1 MPEYHSPNQEPAS
14 NRMMLVILFTF
25 IFLIGFQFIYSKYG
39 PKKPEPVQQQAQQQ
53 QAAVPAAPVNAQ
65 AAAAP
70 APSAPVAVGTK
81 QAASETETVIEN
93 DLYRIT
99 FTNRGAQ
106 VKSWVLKKFDD
117 EKRQPL
123 DLVNVPAAKQYG
135 YPLSLFAYDQG
146 LKDKLNSALYVTSVQ
161 GTQQSPTDIT
171 FEYAEGNLSVRKTFH
186 FDDSYVVKTDI
197 EVLQNGAG
205 VQAFPA
211 WPSGFGDTASA
222 ASFAASTI
230 DFDNG
235 NKIERL
241 AIKKVSTGSTI
252 TGPLA
257 WAGPV
262 DQYFAAIFLPDNPSN
277 AALVTQR
284 NQVRIPK
291 NPDKPDPNDVVAVDV
306 LGGSVGNLDGH
317 TRQRI
322 FVGPKALD
330 VLGSVH
336 PVLAPGQTETTD
348 LRPLIDFGW
357 FSFISR
363 PLFAALRW
371 THHHITSNWGWAI
384 ILLTV
389 VINLLLLPLRI
400 TSMKSAL
407 KTQKIQPQINA
418 IKDKYKKYS
427 MRDPRRQ
434 EMNQEIAALMKTEG
448 VNPAGGCLPLLIQ
461 FPFLVAFYRLLGNT
475 IELRHASFL
484 YLQDL
489 SAPDPYHIMPVLIIV
504 STFVVQKM
512 TPTGG
517 MDPQQQKVMNLMMPV
532 MLGVI
537 SWNLSSGLCLY
548 WVVGNVIAMLMQVV
562 MNRTSM
568 GAEMRQIAE
577 KRARKQAL
585 KKA

>member
-1 MPEYHSPNQEPAS
+1 
-14 NRMMLVILFTF
+14 MMLVILFTF
-25 IFLIGFQFIYSKYG
+25 LFLIGFQFIYSKYG
-39 PKKPEPVQQQAQQQ
+39 PKKAAAPVQQQAQQQ
-53 QAAVPAAPVNAQ
+53 QAAPIAPAASVPTMPKPPAAS
-65 AAAAP
+65 AAA
-70 APSAPVAVGTK
+70 TK
-81 QAASETETVIEN
+81 QASAEGETVIEN
-93 DLYRIT
+93 DLYKIT

-106 VKSWVLKKFDD
+106 VKSWILKKFTDD
-117 EKRQPL
+117 KRQPL
-123 DLVNVPAAKQYG
+123 DLVNAAAAQQYG
-135 YPLSLFAYDQG
+135 YPLSLFSYDQG
-146 LKDKLNSALYVTSVQ
+146 LKDKLNSALYVASAR
-161 GTQQSPTDIT
+161 GTQHAPADIT

-197 EVLQNGAG
+197 EVAQNGAG
-205 VQAFPA
+205 VQAFPS

-222 ASFAASTI
+222 ASFASGSI
-230 DFDNG
+230 DWDSG
-235 NKIERL
+235 NKIERQPF
-241 AIKKVSTGSTI
+241 KKVSGGATVY
-252 TGPLA
+252 GPLA

-277 AALVTQR
+277 AALVTHR
-284 NQVRIPK
+284 NQLRIPK

-306 LGGSVGNLDGH
+306 LGGAVGNLDGH
-317 TRQRI
+317 TRERV

-330 VLGSVH
+330 VLASVH

-371 THHHITSNWGWAI
+371 THHHIVPNWGWAI
-384 ILLTV
+384 IVLTA
-389 VINLLLLPLRI
+389 VINLALLPLRI

-489 SAPDPYHIMPVLIIV
+489 SAPDPYHIMPVLIII

-548 WVVGNVIAMLMQVV
+548 WVVGNIIAMLMQLV
-562 MNRTSM
+562 MNRTGM
-568 GAEMRQIAE
+568 GQEMRQIAE

>member
-1 MPEYHSPNQEPAS
+1 
-14 NRMMLVILFTF
+14 MMLVILFTF
-25 IFLIGFQFIYSKYG
+25 VFLIGFQFIYSKYG
-39 PKKPEPVQQQAQQQ
+39 PKKPAEPAQQQQAQQQ
-53 QAAVPAAPVNAQ
+53 QTAPPPAPVNAG
-65 AAAAP
+65 AIAAP
-70 APSAPVAVGTK
+70 APSAVQPVGTK
-81 QAASETETVIEN
+81 QAAAETETVIEN

-106 VKSWVLKKFDD
+106 VKSWVLKKYDN

-123 DLVNVPAAKQYG
+123 DLVNDAAAKQYG
-135 YPLSLFAYDQG
+135 YPLSLFTYDQG
-146 LKDKLNSALYVTSVQ
+146 LKDKLNSALYVSSVQ
-161 GTQQSPTDIT
+161 GMQHAPTDVT

-186 FDDSYVVKTDI
+186 FDESYVVKTDI
-197 EVLQNGAG
+197 EVLQNGSAI
-205 VQAFPA
+205 QAFPA
-211 WPSGFGDTASA
+211 WPSGFGDAASA

-230 DFDNG
+230 DFDTG

-241 AIKKVSTGSTI
+241 SFKKVSTGATI
-252 TGPLA
+252 AGPLA

-262 DQYFAAIFLPDNPSN
+262 DQYFAAIFLPDNPTN
-277 AALVTQR
+277 AALVTVR
-284 NQVRIPK
+284 NQLRVPK
-291 NPDKPDPNDVVAVDV
+291 NPEKPDPNDVVAVDV
-306 LGGSVGNLDGH
+306 LGAAAGNLDGH

-330 VLGSVH
+330 VLASIH

-357 FSFISR
+357 FSFIAR
-363 PLFAALRW
+363 PLFAWLRW
-371 THHHITSNWGWAI
+371 THEHIAPNWGWAI
-384 ILLTV
+384 IVLTV
-389 VINLLLLPLRI
+389 VINLALLPLRI

-475 IELRHASFL
+475 IELRHAPFL

-489 SAPDPYHIMPVLIIV
+489 SAPDPYHIMPVLIIL

>member
-1 MPEYHSPNQEPAS
+1 
-14 NRMMLVILFTF
+14 MMLVILFTF

-39 PKKPEPVQQQAQQQ
+39 PKKPAEPAQQQAQQKPIAAPANAPV
-53 QAAVPAAPVNAQ
+53 AAVSPAKPATAAVGTRQ
-65 AAAAP
+65 AAAEA
-70 APSAPVAVGTK
+70 
-81 QAASETETVIEN
+81 ETVIEN

-106 VKSWVLKKFDD
+106 VKSWVLKKFTDD
-117 EKRQPL
+117 KRQPL
-123 DLVNVPAAKQYG
+123 DLVNAGAASQYG
-135 YPLSLFAYDQG
+135 YPLSLFSYDQG
-146 LKDKLNSALYVTSVQ
+146 LKDKLNSALYVASAQ
-161 GTQQSPTDIT
+161 GTQHTPADVT
-171 FEYAEGNLSVRKTFH
+171 FEYAEGTLSVRKTFH
-186 FDDSYVVKTDI
+186 FDDSYIVKTDI
-197 EVLQNGAG
+197 EVVQNGAG

-211 WPSGFGDTASA
+211 WPSGFGDAASA
-222 ASFAASTI
+222 ASFASGSI
-230 DFDNG
+230 DWDSG

-241 AIKKVSTGSTI
+241 PFKKVSGGATVY
-252 TGPLA
+252 GPLA

-277 AALVTQR
+277 AALVTHR
-284 NQVRIPK
+284 NQLRIPK

-306 LGGSVGNLDGH
+306 LGGAVGNLDGH
-317 TRQRI
+317 TRERI

-330 VLGSVH
+330 VLASVH

-371 THHHITSNWGWAI
+371 THHNITSNWGWAI
-384 ILLTV
+384 ILLTA
-389 VINLLLLPLRI
+389 VINLALLPLRI

-489 SAPDPYHIMPVLIIV
+489 SSPDPYHIMPVLIII

-537 SWNLSSGLCLY
+537 SWNLSSGLCIY
-548 WVVGNVIAMLMQVV
+548 WVVGNIIAMLMQVV

-568 GAEMRQIAE
+568 GQEMRQIAE